1 MLYYAKAL
9 ANDHNKVYLVT
20 CSSKDLS
27 WDRFIE
33 VHPNVYV
40 LKEENA
46 DLSLGGTIRF
56 LINLKNLSSDSDRD
70 NSFILYPTAFL
81 SLEILS
87 LLYLKLYHR
96 HRIFYEL
103 NEVRKY
109 SSAYEEPM
117 SFKRIG
123 YSIKKA
129 LFKFLFNV
137 SQPLLSFYDG
147 LICISRA
154 IEGYGKRYNSNTL
167 RVPILTDPYIDFKY
181 NEKYITPKELLT
193 LVFQV
198 VSTP

>member
-123 YSIKKA
+123 YSIKRPYSNSF
-129 LFKFLFNV
+129 LTSRNRFFLFMMDSYAFPV
-137 SQPLLSFYDG
+137 
-147 LICISRA
+147 R
-154 IEGYGKRYNSNTL
+154 
-167 RVPILTDPYIDFKY
+167 
-181 NEKYITPKELLT
+181 
-193 LVFQV
+193 
-198 VSTP
+198 